1 MASIQT
7 IDELQKAIAL
17 LESKKTDEWS
27 RLKEDLYQI
36 IDDLK
41 PAKLLTKTITEALSS
56 NETQES
62 LLVSGIGL
70 TAGYTTK
77 ALIVGNSQNP
87 LKKLFGTLVQLVIT
101 KIITKH
107 PETVNLISGH
117 LFGYLKGDNTK
128 ATPHDGTEVR

>member
-1 MASIQT
+1 MAGIRT
-7 IDELQKAIAL
+7 IEELQKAIVD
-17 LESKKTDEWS
+17 LEAKKTNESS
-27 RLKEDLYQI
+27 RLKEDLYQT

-56 NETQES
+56 NEAQES

-87 LKKLFGTLVQLVIT
+87 LKKLFGTFVQLAIT
-101 KIITKH
+101 KFITKH
-107 PETVNLISGH
+107 PETVNSISDH
-117 LFGYLKGDNTK
+117 LSGYLKGDNTK
-128 ATPHDGTEVR
+128 ATAHDGTEAR